1 MIMEGC
7 NMKIKKLFV
16 ILMLLLVI
24 QLPLFVFAQED
35 GLEDLEIYGL
45 EVEKLLNLGSGL
57 LAAILFIFTIL
68 AFKRTKRDKLIYIS
82 IAFLLFSVKSLM
94 MGLEIFID
102 EIPGVDPLTAIL
114 DFVIL
119 LSFFFG
125 VIKK

>member
-1 MIMEGC
+1 M
-7 NMKIKKLFV
+7 KKLFGIIV
-16 ILMLLLVI
+16 LLLII

-35 GLEDLEIYGL
+35 GLEDLEIFGL
-45 EVEKLLNLGSGL
+45 EVEKLLNLGSGV
-57 LAAILFIFTIL
+57 LAAVLFIFTIL

-102 EIPGVDPLTAIL
+102 EIPGVDPITAFL

-119 LSFFFG
+119 LSFFVG
-125 VIKK
+125 VIKR